1 MESKLM
7 SRRVYLDHNASTP
20 VHPEVLAEM
29 LPYFAEVYGNP
40 SSIHA
45 FGRAAREGM
54 DLARE
59 RVARFLKV
67 SSQEIVF
74 TSGGTESDNFA
85 VKGLAWARG
94 TGHLITSQVENH
106 AVIRACRAREGQGCD
121 LTCVAVDEFGMV
133 DPDDVRRAIRPDT
146 VAISI
151 MHANSEVGTIQPMEA
166 IGRIAREHGIP
177 FHVDAVQTFGKLPLD
192 VNALGIDA
200 LSFSAHKIYGP
211 KGVAGLFIRKGSK
224 MVAVQHGG
232 EHERRRRAGT
242 ENVAGIVG
250 LGKAVEIRA
259 RDMHTEAERIT
270 ALRDRLWDG
279 VRSRVPEVRLSG
291 HPGHRLPGT
300 ASFLVDHFLNPRN
313 AGLMREPDSVGEDE
327 YEGCG
332 DLTRFF
338 LRVRDGRA
346 VEIRFQT
353 YGCGPTI
360 AAASMASELYRG
372 RLVGDLC
379 GLDAEEI
386 ERALEGLPDGRN

>member
-94 TGHLITSQVENH
+94 KGHLITSQVEHH
-106 AVIRACRAREGQGCD
+106 AVIGACRAIEAQGFD
-121 LTCVAVDEFGMV
+121 LTCVGVDEFGMV

-151 MHANSEVGTIQPMEA
+151 MHANSEVGTLQPIEA
-166 IGRIAREHGIP
+166 IGRMARERGVP

-192 VNALGIDA
+192 VDALGTDMI
-200 LSFSAHKIYGP
+200 SFSAHNIYGP
-211 KGVAGLFIRKGSK
+211 KGAAGLYILKAPK
-224 MVAVQHGG
+224 MSSQQHRC
-232 EHERRRRAGT
+232 ETERR
-242 ENVAGIVG
+242 
-250 LGKAVEIRA
+250 
-259 RDMHTEAERIT
+259 
-270 ALRDRLWDG
+270 
-279 VRSRVPEVRLSG
+279 
-291 HPGHRLPGT
+291 
-300 ASFLVDHFLNPRN
+300 
-313 AGLMREPDSVGEDE
+313 
-327 YEGCG
+327 
-332 DLTRFF
+332 
-338 LRVRDGRA
+338 
-346 VEIRFQT
+346 
-353 YGCGPTI
+353 
-360 AAASMASELYRG
+360 
-372 RLVGDLC
+372 
-379 GLDAEEI
+379 
-386 ERALEGLPDGRN
+386 